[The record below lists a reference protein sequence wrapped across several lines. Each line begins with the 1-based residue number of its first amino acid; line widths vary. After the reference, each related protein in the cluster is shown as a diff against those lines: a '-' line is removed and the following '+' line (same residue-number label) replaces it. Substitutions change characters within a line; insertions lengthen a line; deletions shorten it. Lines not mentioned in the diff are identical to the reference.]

1 MTLWIIGICIFA
13 VFAVFV
19 CWACLAAGNDIDD
32 TSEQMHVMIDAERK
46 AKEQREAEAM
56 REAMKEEVW

>member
-13 VFAVFV
+13 VSAVFV
-19 CWACLAAGNDIDD
+19 CWACLAAGNDSDD

-56 REAMKEEVW
+56 REAMKEEAW